1 MQKKFIYS
9 LGSLVLLLFLFVA
22 ISMLSGSLLRGM
34 RVDLTQNGLY
44 TLSDG
49 SRNILRELQ
58 EPVNLYLFFSGEAS
72 RGLPQIR
79 SYARRVDEMVE
90 EFENQAAGKLIV
102 HRVDPEPFSEEEDQ
116 AAAFGLQAV
125 PVGAGNETLYLGIA
139 GTNSLDD
146 VQVMPFLQ
154 PSKEKFLEYDLA
166 KMISSLGSPE
176 KISIGFL
183 STLQMDASFDPA
195 TRGMREAWVVYE
207 QLGQLFDIETI
218 DPGADSLPDTID
230 LLLMVHPKDLSDP
243 MMYQLDQFVLGG
255 GRLIVFLDPFAES
268 DRGDPNDP
276 MAMMQ
281 TGSAS
286 NLGPLLD
293 SWGVSFE
300 TGRVIGD
307 LQYGVGTSQSRHIG
321 ILSVPADGFNSEDV
335 VSADLQAVNFS
346 STGWLAPLEGAGT
359 RFKALVQSSEN
370 AAPLDVSRL
379 RFLTNPAELMKGFN
393 PTGDRYALVARLTGP
408 ARSAFDPPEGDEES
422 AGHLAES
429 GESGITVML
438 FADTDLL
445 TDRLWVQKQPF
456 LGQNLV
462 SAFADNG
469 TLVVNAADNMVGNRD
484 LIGIRTRVS
493 SSRPFDRV
501 SELQVEAERSYLAT
515 EERLQQELAETE
527 RKLTELQAAKGESE
541 LLVLSDEQ
549 QAEIDRFMDRK
560 LEIRKELRQV
570 QHDLQRDIDRL
581 GTRLKLF
588 NITLVPVLVMIAALL
603 YALQRRRRQNT
614 QHVSEGAER

>member
-9 LGSLVLLLFLFVA
+9 LGSLVLLLILFVA

-49 SRNILRELQ
+49 SRNILAELQ
-58 EPVNLYLFFSGEAS
+58 EPVNLYLFFSGEVS

-176 KISIGFL
+176 KITIGFL
-183 STLQMDASFDPA
+183 STLQMEAGFDPA
-195 TRGMREAWVVYE
+195 TQGMREAWVVFE
-207 QLGQLFDIETI
+207 QLGQLFEIETI
-218 DPGADSLPDTID
+218 DPGADSLPGNID
-230 LLLMVHPKDLSDP
+230 LLMLVHPKDLSEP
-243 MMYQLDQFVLGG
+243 MLYQLDQFVLGG

-281 TGSAS
+281 AGSTS

-293 SWGVSFE
+293 SWGVSFD

-307 LQYGVGTSQSRHIG
+307 LQYGIGTSQSRHIG
-321 ILSVPADGFNSEDV
+321 ILSVPADGFNSEDI

-346 STGWLAPLEGAGT
+346 STGWLAPVEGAGT
-359 RFKALVQSSEN
+359 GFETLVQSSEN
-370 AAPLDVSRL
+370 AAPLDVSLL
-379 RFLTNPAELMKGFN
+379 RFLTNPADLMKGFN
-393 PTGDRYALVARLTGP
+393 PTGDRYALAARLTGS
-408 ARSAFDPPEGDEES
+408 ARSAFGPPEGDAES
-422 AGHLAES
+422 ASHLAES

-456 LGQNLV
+456 MGQNLV

-469 TLVVNAADNMVGNRD
+469 TLVINAADNMVGNRD

-515 EERLQQELAETE
+515 EERLQQELADAE

-581 GTRLKLF
+581 GTRLKLV

-603 YALQRRRRQNT
+603 YVLRRRRRQNR
-614 QHVSEGAER
+614 QHVSEGEA

>member
-9 LGSLVLLLFLFVA
+9 LGSLVLLLILFVA

-34 RVDLTQNGLY
+34 RADLTQNGLY

-49 SRNILRELQ
+49 SRNILGELQ

-90 EFENQAAGKLIV
+90 EFENHAAGKLIV

-125 PVGAGNETLYLGIA
+125 PVGAGSETLYLGIA
-139 GTNSLDD
+139 GTNSLDG

-176 KISIGFL
+176 RITIGFL
-183 STLQMDASFDPA
+183 STLQMDAGFDPA
-195 TRGMREAWVVYE
+195 TQGMREAWVVYE
-207 QLGQLFDIETI
+207 QLGQLFDLETI
-218 DPGADSLPDTID
+218 DPGADSLPDNID
-230 LLLMVHPKDLSDP
+230 LLLLVHPRDLTDP

-281 TGSAS
+281 AGSAS

-293 SWGVSFE
+293 SWGVRFE
-300 TGRVIGD
+300 ADRVIGD

-321 ILSVPADGFNSEDV
+321 ILSVPADGLNSEDV

-346 STGWLAPLEGAGT
+346 STGWLAPVEGAGT
-359 RFKALVQSSEN
+359 RFEALVQSSEN
-370 AAPLDVSRL
+370 ATTLDASRL
-379 RFLTNPAELMKGFN
+379 RFLTNPAELMQGFN
-393 PTGDRYALVARLTGP
+393 PSGDRYALAARLTGP
-408 ARSAFDPPEGDEES
+408 ASSAFDAPDGDVQS
-422 AGHLAES
+422 ASHLAES

-469 TLVVNAADNMVGNRD
+469 NLVVNAADNMVGNRD

-501 SELQVEAERSYLAT
+501 SELQVQAERSYLAT

-527 RKLTELQAAKGESE
+527 RKLTELQAAKGDSE

-549 QAEIDRFMDRK
+549 QAEIDRFVDRK
-560 LEIRKELRQV
+560 LDIRKELRQV

-581 GTRLKLF
+581 GTRLKLL
-588 NITLVPVLVMIAALL
+588 NITLVPLLVMIAALL
-603 YALQRRRRQNT
+603 YALQRRRRQNR
-614 QHVSEGAER
+614 QQLGEDVA

>member
-9 LGSLVLLLFLFVA
+9 LGSLVLLLILFVA
-22 ISMLSGSLLRGM
+22 ISMLSGNLLRGM

-102 HRVDPEPFSEEEDQ
+102 HRIDPEPFSEEEDQ

-146 VQVMPFLQ
+146 LQVMPFLQ

-166 KMISSLGSPE
+166 KMISSLGSPDRTT
-176 KISIGFL
+176 IGFL
-183 STLQMDASFDPA
+183 STLQMEAGFDPA
-195 TRGMREAWVVYE
+195 TQGMREAWVVYE
-207 QLGQLFDIETI
+207 QLGQLFDLETI
-218 DPGADSLPDTID
+218 DPGADTLPGNID
-230 LLLMVHPKDLSDP
+230 LLMLVHPKNLSEP
-243 MMYQLDQFVLGG
+243 MQYQLDQFVLGA

-281 TGSAS
+281 AGSSS
-286 NLGPLLD
+286 NLGPLLE
-293 SWGVSFE
+293 SWGVSFDP
-300 TGRVIGD
+300 GRVIGD
-307 LQYGVGTSQSRHIG
+307 LQYGIGTSQSRHIG
-321 ILSVPADGFNSEDV
+321 ILSVPADGLNSEDV

-346 STGWLAPLEGAGT
+346 STGWLAPAEGAST
-359 RFKALVQSSEN
+359 RFEALVQSSEN

-379 RFLTNPAELMKGFN
+379 RFLTNPADLMKGFN
-393 PTGDRYALVARLTGP
+393 PSGDRYALVARLTGP
-408 ARSAFDPPEGDEES
+408 ARSAFGPPDGDAES
-422 AGHLAES
+422 ASHLAQS

-456 LGQNLV
+456 LGQSLV

-501 SELQVEAERSYLAT
+501 SELQVQAERSYLAT

-541 LLVLSDEQ
+541 LLVLSEEQ

-570 QHDLQRDIDRL
+570 QHNLQRDIDRL
-581 GTRLKLF
+581 GTRLKLI
-588 NITLVPVLVMIAALL
+588 NITLVPILVMIVALL
-603 YALQRRRRQNT
+603 YVLQRRRRQNR
-614 QHVSEGAER
+614 QQVSEGVA

>member
-9 LGSLVLLLFLFVA
+9 LGSLVLLLILFVA

-102 HRVDPEPFSEEEDQ
+102 HRIDPEPFSEEEDQ

-146 VQVMPFLQ
+146 LQVMPFLQ

-176 KISIGFL
+176 RTTIGFL
-183 STLQMDASFDPA
+183 STLQMEAGFDPA
-195 TRGMREAWVVYE
+195 TQGMREAWVVYE
-207 QLGQLFDIETI
+207 QLGQLFDLETI
-218 DPGADSLPDTID
+218 DPGADTLPGNID
-230 LLLMVHPKDLSDP
+230 LLMLVHPKNLSEP
-243 MMYQLDQFVLGG
+243 MQYQLDQFVLGG

-281 TGSAS
+281 AGSSS
-286 NLGPLLD
+286 NLGPLLE
-293 SWGVSFE
+293 SWGVSFDP
-300 TGRVIGD
+300 GRVIGD
-307 LQYGVGTSQSRHIG
+307 LQYGIGTSQSRHIG
-321 ILSVPADGFNSEDV
+321 ILSVPADGLNSEDV

-346 STGWLAPLEGAGT
+346 STGWLAPAEGAST
-359 RFKALVQSSEN
+359 RFQALVQSSEN

-379 RFLTNPAELMKGFN
+379 RFLTNPADLMKGFN
-393 PTGDRYALVARLTGP
+393 PSGDRYALAARLTGP
-408 ARSAFDPPEGDEES
+408 ARSAFGPPDGDAES
-422 AGHLAES
+422 ASHLAES

-456 LGQNLV
+456 LGQSLV

-501 SELQVEAERSYLAT
+501 SELQVKAERSYLAT

-541 LLVLSDEQ
+541 LLVLSEEQ

-570 QHDLQRDIDRL
+570 QHNLQRDIDRL
-581 GTRLKLF
+581 GTRLKLI
-588 NITLVPVLVMIAALL
+588 NITLVPILVMIVALL
-603 YALQRRRRQNT
+603 YVLQRRRRQNR
-614 QHVSEGAER
+614 QQVSEGVA